1 MRTLIF
7 ALTLAAALSLS
18 VSCQAM
24 DSPAADSSG
33 IEGQVL
39 RTNAQPGPIR
49 QGEPTEVPFSA
60 TFRVLNADGEEVLTF
75 TTDEDGRFKVV
86 LPPGDYTI
94 VPADDAPVFRPS
106 TQKKT
111 VTVEK
116 DAFTELRLVFDTG
129 MR

>member
-1 MRTLIF
+1 MFT
-7 ALTLAAALSLS
+7 LTLAAVVSLSL
-18 VSCQAM
+18 SCQAM
-24 DSPAADSSG
+24 DSPVADSSG

-39 RTNAQPGPIR
+39 RTNVKPGPVR

-60 TFRVLNADGEEVLTF
+60 TFRVLDADGKEVLTF

-94 VPADDAPVFRPS
+94 VPAEDTPILRPS
-106 TQKKT
+106 TQQKT
-111 VTVEK
+111 VTVPK

>member
-1 MRTLIF
+1 MRTLTF
-7 ALTLAAALSLS
+7 ALTLAAVVSLSL
-18 VSCQAM
+18 SCQAM
-24 DSPAADSSG
+24 DSPVADSSG

-39 RTNAQPGPIR
+39 RTNTKPGPIR

-60 TFRVLNADGEEVLTF
+60 TFRVLDAGGEEVLTF

-94 VPADDAPVFRPS
+94 VPAENAPVLRPA
-106 TQKKT
+106 TQKKP
-111 VTVEK
+111 VTVKEG
-116 DAFTELRLVFDTG
+116 AFTELRLVFDTG